1 MNKKVIVN
9 LIVKRVQDG
18 EDLREVLK
26 DFNLKVIGE

>member
-1 MNKKVIVN
+1 MSRSIIIN